1 MPTPVEDI
9 KSRIDIVDFINE
21 SVPLRAAGTNW
32 KGKCP
37 FHNEK
42 TPSFMV
48 SRERGSWH
56 CFGCGEGGD
65 IFTFVEKQE
74 GLDFPEALRLLAKR
88 AGVELREYNK
98 EEQTQR
104 TKVLDVLR
112 WVSRYYQEVF
122 HKASEAEPAR
132 AYLKQ
137 RQVNETSLE
146 DFGVGYAP
154 AGWDITFQA
163 LKKKGFSDDDIFQ
176 AGLAIRKDRGAGFY
190 DRFRNRIMF
199 PIQDVH
205 GTVVGFSGR
214 ILDALVDPKGPV
226 PAKYINSPQTI
237 VYDKGSVLYGL
248 DKAKQAI
255 KKADKA
261 VIVEGQMD
269 CLMSHQAGVKNV
281 VASSGTALTA
291 DQVNLLKRF
300 STNLVLSF
308 DQDAA
313 GAQAALRGVDQ
324 ALMAKMSVRIVR
336 LNQGKDPDELIRND
350 LPAWQKAIDDAQPL
364 MEYYFQEATHDRD
377 LKNVDVKKAVVKFLL
392 PIIGKLGDPVERAHY
407 LQQLADLVHVEMS
420 ALQQS
425 LTGAKKEL
433 PRHANGQ
440 PRAAP
445 YNSPGSFTGQAP
457 IARQT
462 DRSSVDLR
470 TDRFR
475 AVSERLVAVL
485 IHEPK
490 LIDQLSAQFNPEAL
504 VGDDL
509 QALYKTLIIW
519 YSQNH
524 FSTRHALA
532 DAASSLDPEQ
542 QELFTLLTLLG
553 DHEYPEGLTPSV
565 EHDILT
571 MIAALK
577 RRSLSQELQRLEADI
592 RQLEQAN
599 SNNQTLPADTGSSQ
613 FSELLAR
620 VQTVTDQLR
629 SLT

>member
-9 KSRIDIVDFINE
+9 KARIDIVDFINE
-21 SVPLRAAGTNW
+21 SIPLRAAGSNW

-56 CFGCGEGGD
+56 CFGCGKGGD
-65 IFTFVEKQE
+65 IFTFIQEQE

-88 AGVELREYNK
+88 AGVQLREYNK

-112 WVSRYYQEVF
+112 WVNSYYQEVF
-122 HKASEAEPAR
+122 RKSSDAEPAR

-137 RQVNETSLE
+137 RQVNDVSLE
-146 DFGVGYAP
+146 EFGVGYAP
-154 AGWDITFQA
+154 AAWDTTFQA
-163 LKKKGFSDDDIFQ
+163 LKKKGFTDDDIFQ
-176 AGLAIRKDRGAGFY
+176 AGLTIRKDRGAGFY

-214 ILDALVDPKGPV
+214 IVESLVDPNGPV

-237 VYDKGSVLYGL
+237 VYDKGNVLYGL

-291 DQVNLLKRF
+291 DQVALLKRF

-324 ALMAKMSVRIVR
+324 ALMAKMSVKIVR
-336 LNQGKDPDELIRND
+336 LGQGKDPDELIRHD
-350 LPAWQKAIDDAQPL
+350 LPAWQKAIDSAQPL
-364 MEYYFQEATHDRD
+364 MEYYFQEATSGRD
-377 LKNVDVKKAVVKFLL
+377 ITDVDVKKAMVKFLL
-392 PIIGKLGDPVERAHY
+392 PIIGKLGDAVERAHY
-407 LQQLADLVHVEMS
+407 LQQLADLVHVDVP

-425 LTGAKKEL
+425 LDGVKKDL
-433 PRHANGQ
+433 PRPSI
-440 PRAAP
+440 PRQAQ
-445 YNSPGSFTGQAP
+445 GSGQAP
-457 IARQT
+457 LSRQNT
-462 DRSSVDLR
+462 DVSVDLR

-485 IHEPK
+485 LREPN
-490 LIDQLSAQFNPEAL
+490 LIDQMSNTFNPDWL
-504 VGDDL
+504 IGQDL
-509 QALYKTLIIW
+509 QALYKTLVIW
-519 YSQNH
+519 YSQQH

-553 DHEYPEGLTPSV
+553 DHEYPEGITPSV
-565 EHDILT
+565 EHDVLT
-571 MIAALK
+571 MVAALK
-577 RRSLSQELQRLEADI
+577 RRSLSQELHRLEADI
-592 RQLEQAN
+592 RRLEQATSYN
-599 SNNQTLPADTGSSQ
+599 SSSTSSSSAQ
-613 FSELLAR
+613 VTELLGR

>member
-9 KSRIDIVDFINE
+9 KARIDIVDFINE
-21 SVPLRAAGTNW
+21 SLPLKQAGSNW

-42 TPSFMV
+42 SPSFMV

-56 CFGCGEGGD
+56 CFGCGKGGD
-65 IFTFVEKQE
+65 IFSFIQEQE
-74 GLDFPEALRLLAKR
+74 GLDFPEALQLLAKR
-88 AGVELREYNK
+88 AGVQLRQYNK
-98 EEQTQR
+98 EEQTQK

-112 WVSRYYQEVF
+112 WVSRYYQEVLR
-122 HKASEAEPAR
+122 KSSDAEPAR
-132 AYLKQ
+132 KYVAERKIS
-137 RQVNETSLE
+137 ETSME

-176 AGLAIRKDRGAGFY
+176 AGLTIRKDRGAGYY

-214 ILDALVDPKGPV
+214 VVDALVDPKGPV

-237 VYDKGSVLYGL
+237 VYDKSRILYGL

-255 KKADKA
+255 KKVDKA

-269 CLMSHQAGVKNV
+269 CLMSYQAGVQNV

-291 DQVNLLKRF
+291 DQVGLLKRF
-300 STNLVLSF
+300 SSNLVLAF

-336 LNQGKDPDELIRND
+336 LSQGKDPDELIRHD
-350 LPAWQKAIDDAQPL
+350 LPAWQKAIETAQPL
-364 MEYYFQEATHDRD
+364 MEYYVQEATNGRD
-377 LKNVDVKKAVVKFLL
+377 LNSVEDKKAVVKFLL
-392 PIIGKLGDPVERAHY
+392 PIIGKLGDAVEQAHY
-407 LQQLADLVHVEMS
+407 LQQLADLVHVDIAILRQTM
-420 ALQQS
+420 
-425 LTGAKKEL
+425 TGQTKPA
-433 PRHANGQ
+433 
-440 PRAAP
+440 AAP
-445 YNSPGSFTGQAP
+445 RSTWQGAQPTTAP
-457 IARQT
+457 SKAPEPEEHH
-462 DRSSVDLR
+462 

-475 AVSERLVAVL
+475 GVSERVMALL
-485 IHEPK
+485 LREPK
-490 LIDQLSAQFNPEAL
+490 LYQQLSAQFDPNTLIGP
-504 VGDDL
+504 DL
-509 QALYKTLIIW
+509 QTLYKTLVIW

-524 FSTRHALA
+524 FTSRHALA

-553 DHEYPEGLTPSV
+553 DHEYPEGITPSV

-571 MIAALK
+571 MVAALQ
-577 RRSLSQELQRLEADI
+577 RRALSLELRRLEADM
-592 RQLEQAN
+592 RRLEQ
-599 SNNQTLPADTGSSQ
+599 SGGADSAQ
-613 FSELLAR
+613 LSELLAR

-629 SLT
+629 SLN

>member
-9 KSRIDIVDFINE
+9 KARIDIVDFIGE
-21 SVPLRAAGTNW
+21 SLPLKQAGNNW

-42 TPSFMV
+42 SPSFMV

-88 AGVELREYNK
+88 AGVQLREYNA

-122 HKASEAEPAR
+122 RKAADAEPAR
-132 AYLKQ
+132 EYLQK

-154 AGWDITFQA
+154 AAWDSTFQA

-176 AGLAIRKDRGAGFY
+176 AGLTIRKDRGAGFY

-214 ILDALVDPKGPV
+214 VLDALVDPKGPV

-237 VYDKGSVLYGL
+237 VYDKGNILYGL

-269 CLMSHQAGVKNV
+269 CLMSHQAGVNNV

-291 DQVNLLKRF
+291 EHVSLLKRF
-300 STNLVLSF
+300 TTNLVLSF

-336 LNQGKDPDELIRND
+336 LTQGKDPDELIKND
-350 LPAWQKAIDDAQPL
+350 LPAWQKAIDSAQPL
-364 MEYYFQEATHDRD
+364 MEYYVQEATAGKD
-377 LKNVDVKKAVVKFLL
+377 LQSVDDKKAVVKFLL
-392 PIIGKLGDPVERAHY
+392 PIIGKLGDPVERSHY
-407 LQQLADLVHVEMS
+407 LQQLADMVHVERD

-425 LTGAKKEL
+425 LDA
-433 PRHANGQ
+433 
-440 PRAAP
+440 
-445 YNSPGSFTGQAP
+445 QAP
-457 IARQT
+457 KRQASTTQPVPVKQKTEAIA
-462 DRSSVDLR
+462 DLR
-470 TDRFR
+470 VDRFR
-475 AVSERLVAVL
+475 AVSERLVALFV
-485 IHEPK
+485 HEPS
-490 LIDQLSAQFNPEAL
+490 LLDRFASGFDPAVL
-504 VGDDL
+504 VGQDL
-509 QALYKTLIIW
+509 QTLYKTLIIW
-519 YSQNH
+519 YSVNH

-553 DHEYPEGLTPSV
+553 DHEYPDGITPSV

-571 MIAALK
+571 MIVAMK
-577 RRSLSQELQRLEADI
+577 RRSLSLELHRLEADI
-592 RQLEQAN
+592 RRLEQSGGAN
-599 SNNQTLPADTGSSQ
+599 ASQ
-613 FSELLAR
+613 LSELLAN

-629 SLT
+629 TLE

>member
-9 KSRIDIVDFINE
+9 KARIDIVDFINE
-21 SVPLRAAGTNW
+21 SLPLKQAGSNW

-56 CFGCGEGGD
+56 CFGCGKGGD
-65 IFTFVEKQE
+65 IFTFIQEQE
-74 GLDFPEALRLLAKR
+74 GLDFPEALQLLAKR
-88 AGVELREYNK
+88 AGVQLREYNK
-98 EEQTQR
+98 QEQTQK
-104 TKVLDVLR
+104 TKVIDVLR
-112 WVSRYYQEVF
+112 WVNRYYQEVLR
-122 HKASEAEPAR
+122 KATDAEPAR
-132 AYLKQ
+132 KYMTG
-137 RQVNETSLE
+137 RDVNETSLE

-154 AGWDITFQA
+154 AGWDSTFQA

-176 AGLAIRKDRGAGFY
+176 AGLTIRKDRGAGYY

-214 ILDALVDPKGPV
+214 VLDSLVDPNGPV

-237 VYDKGSVLYGL
+237 VYDKSRVLYGL
-248 DKAKQAI
+248 DKAKQHI
-255 KKADKA
+255 KKADRA

-269 CLMSHQAGVKNV
+269 CLMSHQAGVNNV

-291 DQVNLLKRF
+291 DQVGLLKRF
-300 STNLVLSF
+300 SQNVVLAF

-324 ALMAKMSVRIVR
+324 ALMAKMNVRIVR

-350 LPAWQKAIDDAQPL
+350 LPAWQKAIESAQPL
-364 MEYYFQEATHDRD
+364 MEYYVQEATTGKD
-377 LKNVDVKKAVVKFLL
+377 LTKVDDKKTVVKFLL
-392 PIIGKLGDPVERAHY
+392 PIIGKLGDAVEQSHY
-407 LQQLADLVHVEMS
+407 LQQLADMVRVDVA
-420 ALQQS
+420 ALRQS
-425 LTGAKKEL
+425 LATQTKPAA
-433 PRHANGQ
+433 R
-440 PRAAP
+440 RA
-445 YNSPGSFTGQAP
+445 SPKSEPEKTTEPEDQH
-457 IARQT
+457 
-462 DRSSVDLR
+462 

-475 AVSERLVAVL
+475 AVSERLVAL
-485 IHEPK
+485 LLREPK
-490 LIDQLSAQFNPEAL
+490 LYEQLSGQFNPTDL
-504 VGDDL
+504 VGEDL
-509 QALYKTLIIW
+509 QTLYKTLVIW

-524 FSTRHALA
+524 FTSRHALA

-553 DHEYPEGLTPSV
+553 DHEYPAGITPSV

-571 MIAALK
+571 MVAALQ
-577 RRSLSQELQRLEADI
+577 RRALSLELRRLEADM
-592 RQLEQAN
+592 RRLEQSGGAN
-599 SNNQTLPADTGSSQ
+599 SNQL
-613 FSELLAR
+613 SELLAR

-629 SLT
+629 SLN